1 MRLVIEPL
9 SLGLRRPFVI
19 AHGASTVRENVLV
32 RLVDGDERA
41 ASTHAAGERADGT
54 RGAAA
59 TGAAAAGALE
69 GLGEAAAVP
78 YLGESRAG
86 IEAYLRAFARSQPDL
101 DPLEH
106 AHAIDALPPGSAAAR
121 AAIDIALHDAFG
133 KALGAPLYRLLG
145 LSPERLPPSS
155 FTIAIGSPE
164 EMAAAARAAPLPVL
178 KLKLG
183 GGAAAP
189 AAPGGNDPDVAR
201 LDAVR
206 AASALPIRVDA
217 NAGWSRERA
226 LHLLPLL
233 AERGV
238 ALCEQPLAP
247 GDLEGLRALSR
258 LPRRPALFADEG
270 IRTSAD
276 IVAHAGLV
284 EGVVIKLAKSGGIR
298 GALRDIA
305 LARALGLDVLLS
317 CMIESSVAVTAAAH
331 LAPLCQHVDLDGPL
345 LIDNDPFEGVVHQAG
360 RLVLPDRPG
369 LGLVARG

>member
-1 MRLVIEPL
+1 MPLVIEA
-9 SLGLRRPFVI
+9 LGLRLRQPFVI
-19 AHGASTVRENVLV
+19 AHGASTTRENVLV
-32 RLVDGDERA
+32 RLR
-41 ASTHAAGERADGT
+41 
-54 RGAAA
+54 
-59 TGAAAAGALE
+59 TGGLE

-86 IEAYLRAFARSQPDL
+86 IVAYLEALDRSGADL
-101 DPLEH
+101 DPLGL

-121 AAIDIALHDAFG
+121 AAVDIALHDAFG
-133 KALGAPLYRLLG
+133 QALGQPLYRLLG
-145 LSPERLPPSS
+145 LRPERIPPSS
-155 FTIAIGSPE
+155 FTIAIGTPE
-164 EMAAAARAAPLPVL
+164 QMAEAARAAPLPVL

-183 GGAAAP
+183 GLDEPARGAGDA
-189 AAPGGNDPDVAR
+189 DLAR
-201 LDAVR
+201 VDAVR

-217 NAGWSRERA
+217 NAGWTRERA
-226 LHLLPLL
+226 ERLLPLL

-238 ALCEQPLAP
+238 ELCEQPLPA
-247 GDLEGLRALSR
+247 GDLEGLRALAR
-258 LPRRPALFADEG
+258 LPRRPALFADES

-305 LARALGLDVLLS
+305 LARSLGLDVLAS

-345 LIDNDPFEGVVHQAG
+345 LIDNDPFEGVLHREG

-369 LGLVARG
+369 LGIVARER